1 MIYIYINDIKGLY
14 IVVGGDHVKN
24 GSVQPVDYI
33 LFSKDNGIILKHT
46 IIKYLGDS
54 ISLLNESTIFNNQQ
68 ISPSNIYI
76 EQLILY
82 L

>member
-1 MIYIYINDIKGLY
+1 M
-14 IVVGGDHVKN
+14 GGDHVKN
-24 GSVQPVDYI
+24 ESVQPVGYI

-68 ISPSNIYI
+68 ISPSNIYGTVD
-76 EQLILY
+76 LVSLVIL
-82 L
+82 LEKNHSSPH